1 MLELIKQSML
11 AGIGLVLKTKDEV
24 EKLAKELIDKGKM
37 SEKEGKNFL
46 EAIREKS
53 DDARNKLEKRVEK
66 IVKEILKKVDVASR
80 DELLALK
87 KEIRELKKAISK
99 ETDTSG

>member
-37 SEKEGKNFL
+37 SEKEGKNFM

>member
-1 MLELIKQSML
+1 MLELIKESML

>member
-24 EKLAKELIDKGKM
+24 EKLAKELIEKGKM
-37 SEKEGKNFL
+37 SEKEGKNFM

-99 ETDTSG
+99 DTDTSG

>member
-1 MLELIKQSML
+1 MLELIKESML

-53 DDARNKLEKRVEK
+53 DDARNKMEKRVEK
-66 IVKEILKKVDVASR
+66 IVKDILKKMDVASR

>member
-24 EKLAKELIDKGKM
+24 EKLAKELIEKGKM
-37 SEKEGKNFL
+37 TEKEGKNFM

>member
-1 MLELIKQSML
+1 MLELIKESML

-24 EKLAKELIDKGKM
+24 EKLAKELIEKGKM

>member
-1 MLELIKQSML
+1 MFELIKQSML

-24 EKLAKELIDKGKM
+24 EKLATELIEQGKM

-99 ETDTSG
+99 DTDTSG

>member
-24 EKLAKELIDKGKM
+24 EKLAKELIEKGKM
-37 SEKEGKNFL
+37 SEKEEKNFL

-99 ETDTSG
+99 EKDTSG

>member
-24 EKLAKELIDKGKM
+24 EKLAKELIEKGKM

>member
-1 MLELIKQSML
+1 MLELIKESML

-37 SEKEGKNFL
+37 SEKEGKNFM

>member
-24 EKLAKELIDKGKM
+24 EKLAKELIEKGKM

-66 IVKEILKKVDVASR
+66 MVKEILKKVDVASR

>member
-24 EKLAKELIDKGKM
+24 EKLAKELIEKGKM
-37 SEKEGKNFL
+37 SDKEGKNFL

>member
-24 EKLAKELIDKGKM
+24 EKLAKELIEKGKM

-66 IVKEILKKVDVASR
+66 IVKEILKKMDVASR

>member
-24 EKLAKELIDKGKM
+24 EKLAKELIEKGKM

-99 ETDTSG
+99 DTDTSG

>member
-24 EKLAKELIDKGKM
+24 EKLAKELIEKGKM
-37 SEKEGKNFL
+37 TEKEGKNFM

-66 IVKEILKKVDVASR
+66 IVKEILKKMDVASR

>member
-24 EKLAKELIDKGKM
+24 EKLAKELIEKGKM

-53 DDARNKLEKRVEK
+53 DDARSKLEKRVEK

>member
-11 AGIGLVLKTKDEV
+11 AGIGVVLKTKDEV

-87 KEIRELKKAISK
+87 KEIRDLKKAISK